1 MASAA
6 APDLTGGS
14 GAAVATGD
22 GSSSAEVDVGLGFN
36 FHRDNTMVI
45 CDNWLVIVLTDFLYF
60 LNTRPLLFSSSR
72 IPY

>member
-22 GSSSAEVDVGLGFN
+22 GSSSAEVGVGLGFN

-60 LNTRPLLFSSSR
+60 FNTRPLLFSSSR